1 MKTPLAPHKNTQE
14 TDRKAKAMRQ
24 STFTAITFGIALAMV
39 GSEAHAAAQTPTEQP
54 AVEAPAPQSQD
65 DSLLPPA
72 QDATEKPTAEA
83 LLLSPNEKDAEAAA
97 ANIPQP
103 SNPIEAAAYVAL
115 DRHCAR
121 CHQFGKLDGRQ
132 KPAHGFGN
140 VLHLAQ
146 MAKDPNLVIPGNPD
160 ASKLVQQILNKNMP
174 YDYYQDGQ
182 TWLEP
187 PTQSDVAAIRTWIS
201 SLAEERAAA
210 CASHTF
216 IGNDQVL
223 GMVSADIN
231 QLQDYRVAGT
241 RYIVLTNLYN
251 SCASDEEMKV
261 YRQGTIKL
269 LNSLSRNSDLVK
281 LETIDPAQTIIRFN
295 LEDVKWTP
303 EDWNRIARVYPY
315 AAKPDAREYGF
326 ITTQLNTTVPYV
338 RGDWFAFTASR
349 PPLYDDLLKLPD
361 TFQGLQKQLGVD
373 VEKDIANFVAVRS
386 GFQKSLVSANNRL
399 IERHTISTGVF
410 WTSYDFAGNAGKES
424 LFEHPL
430 GPTGHDAFTA
440 AGGETVFTL
449 PNGLNGYYL
458 NKATG
463 ERIDKGPTNIV
474 RDKDRKDLAVSNGI
488 SCFGCHDHG
497 FRQAKDDIRKHVIN
511 DRNFPRDVRKAV
523 EALYPPREVVDK
535 YIADDT
541 ARFEDAMRR
550 AGLDPSLKLDGIEM
564 INALSNKYEKDVDLN
579 LAAAEFGLKLDAFEK
594 VAGDLGGD
602 ARNLLNR
609 LQQSVVPRDNF
620 ENQFPKL
627 IAELTDSELLFNQDD
642 QPVAIAKVNTA
653 DTKIDGDIH
662 LSLFATKTTYH
673 QNELPVF
680 IVQSDHDCHLTLVD
694 VDDKGTGTVLF
705 PNKFENDTLIKAN
718 QAFEYPRPDAPFQF
732 RLKDIG
738 TETVI
743 ALCNAKA
750 SAVDTIVHHFKQKNF
765 TDLGNYN
772 TFVTRA
778 ISVEAKQVKA
788 TPVTKVSDVPVNSGV
803 ARVAI
808 KLTVTGK

>member
-1 MKTPLAPHKNTQE
+1 MKAPLAAHKNTRE

-24 STFTAITFGIALAMV
+24 ITFTAIAFGIAVTMV
-39 GSEAHAAAQTPTEQP
+39 ASQAGAAEQTPGGLLVAQ
-54 AVEAPAPQSQD
+54 QD
-65 DSLLPPA
+65 DSLLAPA
-72 QDATEKPTAEA
+72 PDTAVQA
-83 LLLSPNEKDAEAAA
+83 SADDLLLSPNDKDAEAAA
-97 ANIPQP
+97 AMIPQP
-103 SNPIEAAAYVAL
+103 TNPIEAAAFQAL
-115 DRHCAR
+115 DRNCAR

-140 VLHLAQ
+140 VLYLEQ
-146 MAKDPNLVIPGNPD
+146 MAKDPSLVIPGNPD
-160 ASKLVQQILNKNMP
+160 GSKLVQTILNKNMP
-174 YDYYQDGQ
+174 YDYYQDGK
-182 TWLEP
+182 TSIDP
-187 PTQSDVAAIRTWIS
+187 PSQSEVAAIRNWIS
-201 SLAEERAAA
+201 SLAEVRAAA

-223 GMVSADIN
+223 HMVSDDIN
-231 QLQDYRVAGT
+231 HLQDYRVAGT

-251 SCASDEEMKV
+251 ACSNDDEMKV

-295 LEDVKWTP
+295 LDDVKWSP
-303 EDWNRIARVYPY
+303 EDWNRIAEVYPY
-315 AAKPDAREYGF
+315 AVKPDAREYDF
-326 ITTQLNTTVPYV
+326 VSTQLNTAVPIV
-338 RGDWFAFTASR
+338 RGDWLAFTASR
-349 PPLYDDLLKLPD
+349 PPLYDALIKLPD
-361 TFQGLQKQLGVD
+361 TFQELKRQLGVD
-373 VEKDIANFVAVRS
+373 VEKDIENFVAVRS
-386 GFQKSLVSANNRL
+386 GFQKSLVSENNRL

-410 WTSYDFAGNAGKES
+410 WTSYDFAGNAGVQS

-430 GPTGHDAFTA
+430 GPGGKDGFQHN
-440 AGGETVFTL
+440 GGETVFSL

-458 NKATG
+458 NTADGK
-463 ERIDKGPTNIV
+463 RLDKGPTNIV
-474 RDKDRKDLAVSNGI
+474 RDKDRKDLAVANGI

-497 FRQAKDDIRKHVIN
+497 FRMARDDIREHVIH
-511 DRNFPRDVRKAV
+511 DRNFPKDVRKAV
-523 EALYPPREVVDK
+523 EALYPPHEVVDK
-535 YIADDT
+535 YLADDT

-579 LAAAEFGLKLDAFEK
+579 LAAAEFGLKLDAFEAA
-594 VAGDLGGD
+594 AGDLGGD

-620 ENQFPKL
+620 EDQFPKL
-627 IAELTDSELLFNQDD
+627 VAELTDGESLFNKDY
-642 QPVAIAKVNTA
+642 QPVTVAKVNTA
-653 DTKIDGDIH
+653 DTRIDGDIH
-662 LSLFATKTTYH
+662 LSLFATKTAYH

-750 SAVDTIVHHFKQKNF
+750 SAVDTIVHHFQQKDF
-765 TDLGNYN
+765 TDLGDYN
-772 TFVTRA
+772 KFVTRA
-778 ISVEAKQVKA
+778 IAVEAKQVKA
-788 TPVTKVSDVPVNSGV
+788 APVTKVSDVPVNSGV

-808 KLTVTGK
+808 KLTVTGQ

>member
-1 MKTPLAPHKNTQE
+1 
-14 TDRKAKAMRQ
+14 MRQ
-24 STFTAITFGIALAMV
+24 VTFTAIALGIGLTMV
-39 GSEAHAAAQTPTEQP
+39 ASHAGWAGQT
-54 AVEAPAPQSQD
+54 QD
-65 DSLLPPA
+65 NSLLS
-72 QDATEKPTAEA
+72 PTPDTTLQASADA
-83 LLLSPNEKDAEAAA
+83 LLLSPSEKDVEAAA
-97 ANIPQP
+97 AKIPKP
-103 SNPIEAAAYVAL
+103 TNPIEAAAYQAL
-115 DRHCAR
+115 DRNCAR
-121 CHQFGKLDGRQ
+121 CHQFGMLDGRV

-140 VLHLAQ
+140 VLYMDQ
-146 MAKDPNLVIPGNPD
+146 MARDPSLVIPGNPD
-160 ASKLVQQILNKNMP
+160 GSKLVQTILNKNMP
-174 YDYYQDGQ
+174 YDYYQDHN
-182 TWLEP
+182 TSIDP
-187 PTQSDVAAIRTWIS
+187 PTQSEVAAIRNWIS
-201 SLAEERAAA
+201 SLGDQRAAA

-216 IGNDQVL
+216 ISNDDVL
-223 GMVSADIN
+223 NMVSADLN
-231 QLQDYRVAGT
+231 HLQDYRVAGT
-241 RYIVLTNLYN
+241 RYILLTNLYN
-251 SCASDEEMKV
+251 ACSSNEEMKV

-295 LEDVKWTP
+295 LDDVKWTP
-303 EDWNRIARVYPY
+303 EDWDRIAQVYPY
-315 AAKPDAREYGF
+315 AVKPDARQYDF
-326 ITTQLNTTVPYV
+326 VTTQLNTKVPYV

-349 PPLYDDLLKLPD
+349 PPLYYDLLKLPK
-361 TFQGLQKQLGVD
+361 TFQALQQQIGVD
-373 VEKDIANFVAVRS
+373 VEKDIRNFVAVRS
-386 GFQKSLVSANNRL
+386 GFQKSLVSENNRL

-410 WTSYDFAGNAGKES
+410 WTSYDFSGNVGVQS

-430 GPTGHDAFTA
+430 GPGGEDGFQEQ
-440 AGGETVFTL
+440 GGETVFTL

-458 NKATG
+458 NKASG
-463 ERIDKGPTNIV
+463 ERLDKGPTSIV
-474 RDKDRKDLAVSNGI
+474 RDKDRKDLAVANAI

-497 FRQAKDDIRKHVIN
+497 FRRAHDDIREHVIH
-511 DRNFPRDVRKAV
+511 DVNFPRDVRKAV
-523 EALYPPREVVDK
+523 EALYPPHQVVDK
-535 YIADDT
+535 YLADDT
-541 ARFEDAMRR
+541 ARFDDAMRR

-579 LAAAEFGLKLDAFEK
+579 LAAADFGMKLDDFEK
-594 VAGDLGGD
+594 VAGERGGD
-602 ARNLLNR
+602 ARNLLDR

-620 ENQFPKL
+620 EAQFPKL
-627 IAELTDSELLFNQDD
+627 ISELTDSESLFNQYD
-642 QPVAIAKVNTA
+642 QPITIAKVNTA

-662 LSLFATKTTYH
+662 LSLFSTKTTYH

-680 IVQSDHDCHLTLVD
+680 IVQSDTDCHLTLVD

-750 SAVDTIVHHFKQKNF
+750 SAVDTIVHHFKEKNF

-772 TFVTRA
+772 SFVTRA

-788 TPVTKVSDVPVNSGV
+788 TPVTKVSDVPVHSGV

-808 KLTVTGK
+808 KLTVTGQ